1 MAAQADPD
9 DEGGKQQ
16 PEVPTLLPRR
26 RTSVARLSL
35 QQGWGCRGGAPA
47 SGKQV
52 DAAEGGSL
60 SGARM
65 EPGLAAGHRSRKA
78 LLEKRNCC
86 KSGQE
91 SFHPQLFF

>member
-1 MAAQADPD
+1 MAC
-9 DEGGKQQ
+9 
-16 PEVPTLLPRR
+16 
-26 RTSVARLSL
+26 LSL
-35 QQGWGCRGGAPA
+35 QQGWGRRGGGVAPA

-78 LLEKRNCC
+78 LLEKKNCC